1 VVELYRAATA
11 GATLSGMSTTTHRI
25 RSSRT
30 YRLGG
35 AAVFLAALPVVILAA
50 APALGFPMEH
60 FAALAEAGAAVANS
74 VALAGGA
81 GTLAQGVRHFR
92 PMQGRT
98 PALPTEPP
106 PGMGGE

>member
-1 VVELYRAATA
+1 
-11 GATLSGMSTTTHRI
+11 MSTTTHRI